1 MPSPNRDTVH
11 LWKLRDYYAMHRIV
25 PSYEGIRRALGFKS
39 RTSAVKLAKRLIE
52 AGQLQQG
59 PGGRLATTSKFYEIP
74 VVKNNAIATSA
85 DRQTAKTDDVAIGLE
100 QLLVDKP
107 SDTVLVRVTGD
118 VGYEAGI
125 RDGDYAVVEKKGL
138 AGGGDFLVAVVDGV
152 FTLKELAPHKVGSV
166 SKEHRKDSYRVQA
179 TEGLEVLGVVRGI
192 VRKFGRATSAN
203 K

>member
-11 LWKLRDYYAMHRIV
+11 LWKLRDYYATHRIV

-39 RTSAVKLAKRLIE
+39 RTSAVKLARRLIE

-74 VVKNNAIATSA
+74 VVKSDAIATSA
-85 DRQTAKTDDVAIGLE
+85 DRQTDDVAIGLE

-138 AGGGDFLVAVVDGV
+138 AGGGDFLVTMVDGV
-152 FTLKELAPHKVGSV
+152 FTLKELAPYKVGSV
-166 SKEHRKDSYRVQA
+166 SKEHRKGSYRVQA